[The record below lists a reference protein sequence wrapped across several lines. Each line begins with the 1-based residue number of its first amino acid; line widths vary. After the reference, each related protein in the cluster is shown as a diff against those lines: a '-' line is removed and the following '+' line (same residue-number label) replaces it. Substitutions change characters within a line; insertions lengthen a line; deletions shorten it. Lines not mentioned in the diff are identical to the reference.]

1 MHRDRVLGIVVSAL
15 LCATT
20 GLAQSRDLGVADDS
34 ERRVAL
40 VIGNNDYLYAPDLRN
55 AAHDADDLAVAL
67 HEVGFEVEKVLDAD
81 LRGLDA
87 AIDRFISKLSPG
99 DVALFH
105 YSGHGMQVDGENYL
119 IPVDFKLKDPASV
132 RYDAYSASKLHDR
145 MAGASSRLNIMMLDA
160 CRNNGFATTRANS
173 GGLAMMNAAEGSFI
187 AFATGPGS
195 TADDNRDGRNGL
207 FTAHLLETID
217 EPGLTLD
224 EIFNR
229 VRQQVYEDSGKRQ
242 LPWTSSSVIGDFFF
256 RWKTPEAAP
265 VMPAPAP
272 RPSAGEAEMELTFW
286 TSIKDGTNPAMFEA
300 YLHKYPQGHF
310 SELARIR
317 LTELQPA
324 PVPQPATVQPAPT
337 KPAPPQTAPPRVE
350 ASISPIEIREG
361 FSATLSWKSTNG
373 RSARITP
380 GIGLVPVSGSREV
393 FPKRTTSYTVTVEGD
408 GGTATASVVVKVV
421 PAPPATNPTVAKAT
435 PTPTAPKIAVERLPV
450 VMGDAGLQTRVARN
464 VDELRALADAR
475 PTHSYSLLTIP
486 LLDEFQRIG
495 RFGAEVHL
503 RKIDAKHGRVTLT
516 LREGET
522 AGPRPGPG
530 PRRGA
535 PSLRPDVSL
544 GSDPGGPS
552 EMEKRRLETGQP
564 VQFHLAGGAADEL
577 VILEI
582 REDGVVAYLAEAVR

>member
-1 MHRDRVLGIVVSAL
+1 MHRDRVLRVLIPAL

-20 GLAQSRDLGVADDS
+20 GLAQTRDLGVADDS

-55 AAHDADDLAVAL
+55 AAHDAEDLAVAL

-256 RWKTPEAAP
+256 RWKTPDAAP
-265 VMPAPAP
+265 VAPVPAP
-272 RPSAGEAEMELTFW
+272 RPSTSEAEMELTFW

-300 YLHKYPQGHF
+300 YLRKYPQGHF

-317 LTELQPA
+317 LTELKPA
-324 PVPQPATVQPAPT
+324 PQPVPQPAPV
-337 KPAPPQTAPPRVE
+337 KPAPAKPAQPRVE

-361 FSATLSWKSTNG
+361 LSATLNWKSTNG

-393 FPKRTTSYTVTVEGD
+393 FPKQTTSYTVTVEGD

-421 PAPPATNPTVAKAT
+421 PAPTVTKAAPAPAPPATSAPA
-435 PTPTAPKIAVERLPV
+435 APKIAVERLPV

-475 PTHSYSLLTIP
+475 PAHSYSLLTIP
-486 LLDEFQRIG
+486 LLDEFQRVG
-495 RFGAEVHL
+495 RFGAEIHL

-535 PSLRPDVSL
+535 PSLRPEVSL
-544 GSDPGGPS
+544 GSDSGAPS

-564 VQFHLAGGAADEL
+564 VQFHIAGGTADEL

>member
-1 MHRDRVLGIVVSAL
+1 MASARNSLIVLFAFLGVVTAP
-15 LCATT
+15 
-20 GLAQSRDLGVADDS
+20 AQPRDLGVASDS

-40 VIGNNDYLYAPDLRN
+40 VIGNNDYLFAPDLRN
-55 AAHDADDLAVAL
+55 AANDAEDLAVAL

-87 AIDRFISKLSPG
+87 AVDRFISKLSPG

-160 CRNNGFATTRANS
+160 CRNNGFRTSRATS

-207 FTAHLLETID
+207 FTAHLLETLHQ
-217 EPGLTLD
+217 PGLTLD

-229 VRQQVYEDSGKRQ
+229 VREQVYEDSDKRQ

-256 RWKTPEAAP
+256 RWKTPGADP
-265 VMPAPAP
+265 VTAEPAP
-272 RPSAGEAEMELTFW
+272 RPSGSEAEMELTFW
-286 TSIKDGTNPAMFEA
+286 TSIKDGSNPAMFEA

-310 SELARIR
+310 AELARIR
-317 LTELQPA
+317 LGELEPSPPATQPA
-324 PVPQPATVQPAPT
+324 PVQPE
-337 KPAPPQTAPPRVE
+337 PAPPAKPSVTLTVSPE
-350 ASISPIEIREG
+350 AIRQG
-361 FSATLSWKSTNG
+361 LSATLTWRSTG
-373 RSARITP
+373 ATTARIS
-380 GIGLVPVSGSREV
+380 GIGLVPASGSREV
-393 FPKRTTSYTVTVEGD
+393 FPDQTTTYTVTVQNSS
-408 GGTATASVVVKVV
+408 GTAAASAVVNVT
-421 PAPPATNPTVAKAT
+421 PAPASAPGGASPAVSQAPAV
-435 PTPTAPKIAVERLPV
+435 PKITVERLPV
-450 VMGDAGLQTRVARN
+450 VMGDAGLQTRIARDI
-464 VDELRALADAR
+464 DELRALADSR
-475 PTHSYSLLTIP
+475 RDRSYSMVTIP

-503 RKIDAKHGRVTLT
+503 RKIDGKNARVTLT
-516 LREGET
+516 LREGESN
-522 AGPRPGPG
+522 GPRPGPG
-530 PRRGA
+530 PRQGA

-544 GSDPGGPS
+544 GSDSGAPS
-552 EMEKRRLETGQP
+552 EIEKKRIEIGQP
-564 VQFHLAGGAADEL
+564 IQFHVAGGTSDEL
-577 VILEI
+577 VVLEI
-582 REDGVVAYLAEAVR
+582 RDAAIVAYLAEAVR